1 MTKEQLFAIEI
12 TVMTREVL
20 RTHDKA
26 SEVLPETSGGWAQCA
41 RTAGARGW
49 RQHSREA
56 APEETM
62 AGPPEPLRFQKF
74 GRPLGHLRS

>member
-26 SEVLPETSGGWAQCA
+26 SEVLPETSGG
-41 RTAGARGW
+41 
-49 RQHSREA
+49 
-56 APEETM
+56 
-62 AGPPEPLRFQKF
+62 
-74 GRPLGHLRS
+74 